1 MAAREKGAKKEAILR
16 ALAQMLESNPGGK
29 ITTAALAAE
38 IGVSEAALY
47 RHFPSKARMF
57 EGLIDFMEDTIF
69 SRISRILNEGSTALV
84 QCEKIILLVLTFA
97 EKNPGISRV
106 LNGDALVGETERL
119 RDRASQVFNRLDTQ
133 LKQIFREAEIKEG
146 LRSNMT
152 PAMTSNLLLT
162 FIEGKVSQFV
172 RTDFQQKPTEQW
184 NEQWSYLNQDLFR
197 RPSLIQIKQFFQ
209 TIDVFFCRSNRLFYF
224 RL

>member
-1 MAAREKGAKKEAILR
+1 MAAKNKGEKKEAILR
-16 ALAQMLESNPGGK
+16 ALAQMLENNPGGK

-57 EGLIDFMEDTIF
+57 EGLIDFMEDTLF
-69 SRISRILNEGSTALV
+69 SRITRIISEGSTALV
-84 QCEKIILLVLTFA
+84 QCEKINSLVLTFA

-133 LKQIFREAEIKEG
+133 LKQVFREAEIKEG
-146 LRSNMT
+146 VRPRMT
-152 PAMTSNLLLT
+152 PAVTSNLLLT
-162 FIEGKVSQFV
+162 FIEGKISQYV
-172 RTDFQQKPTEQW
+172 RTDFYQKPTDQWSEQW
-184 NEQWSYLNQDLFR
+184 LYLNQDLFH
-197 RPSLIQIKQFFQ
+197 RP
-209 TIDVFFCRSNRLFYF
+209 
-224 RL
+224 

>member
-197 RPSLIQIKQFFQ
+197 RP
-209 TIDVFFCRSNRLFYF
+209 
-224 RL
+224 

>member
-1 MAAREKGAKKEAILR
+1 
-16 ALAQMLESNPGGK
+16 MLENNPGGK

-57 EGLIDFMEDTIF
+57 EGLIDFMEDTLF
-69 SRISRILNEGSTALV
+69 SRITRIISEGSTALV

-106 LNGDALVGETERL
+106 LNGDALVGESERL

-133 LKQIFREAEIKEG
+133 LKQVFREAEIKEG
-146 LRSNMT
+146 VRPRMT
-152 PAMTSNLLLT
+152 PAVTSNLLLT
-162 FIEGKVSQFV
+162 FIEGKISQYV
-172 RTDFQQKPTEQW
+172 RTDFYQKPTDQWSEQW
-184 NEQWSYLNQDLFR
+184 LYLNQDLFH
-197 RPSLIQIKQFFQ
+197 RP
-209 TIDVFFCRSNRLFYF
+209 
-224 RL
+224 

>member
-184 NEQWSYLNQDLFR
+184 NEQWSYLNQDLFW
-197 RPSLIQIKQFFQ
+197 RP
-209 TIDVFFCRSNRLFYF
+209 
-224 RL
+224 